1 MRPMNPIG
9 GFIAALATAIALA
22 APAMGAAQL
31 PDETPVHRLKAT
43 RPELEQHLGQLR
55 QLAQSGKL
63 GKLSPEW
70 VRAETSYV
78 VRRLEEG
85 DFRVGDRLLIAV
97 EEPGGGVVGGGTGG
111 GGAADRNAVKSPE
124 QQLTDTFTVG
134 ASQELT
140 LPGVGVVSLHG
151 VLRTELEPFL
161 SGEIGR
167 YIKEPVVHA
176 RPLISLAVTGGVN
189 KAGYYTVPADAL
201 ISAVLMAAGGS
212 TKEAKLTD
220 LQIAR
225 NGKTVWKGDALRRAV
240 AAGST
245 LDELQLQPGDE
256 VVVPTKSGAGL
267 DALRYVA
274 AALSIPISIY
284 TISKIF

>member
-22 APAMGAAQL
+22 APVTGAAQL
-31 PDETPVHRLKAT
+31 PDETPVHRLRAT
-43 RPELEQHLGQLR
+43 RPELEQHLSQLR
-55 QLAQSGKL
+55 LLAHSGKL

-97 EEPGGGVVGGGTGG
+97 EEPGGAGGGP

-161 SGEIGR
+161 SGEIAR

-189 KAGYYTVPADAL
+189 KAGYYTVPADAV
-201 ISAVLMAAGGS
+201 ISAVLIAAGGS

-225 NGKTVWKGDALRRAV
+225 NGKTVWKGDALRQAV
-240 AAGST
+240 AAGRT

-256 VVVPTKSGAGL
+256 VVVPTKGGGGL

-274 AALSIPISIY
+274 AALSIPISIF

>member
-22 APAMGAAQL
+22 APATGAAQL
-31 PDETPVHRLKAT
+31 PDETPVHRLRAT
-43 RPELEQHLGQLR
+43 RPELEQHLSQLR
-55 QLAQSGKL
+55 LLAQSGKL

-97 EEPGGGVVGGGTGG
+97 EEPGGAGGGP

-161 SGEIGR
+161 SGEIAR

-189 KAGYYTVPADAL
+189 KAGYYTVPADAV
-201 ISAVLMAAGGS
+201 ISAVLIAAGGS

-220 LQIAR
+220 LA
-225 NGKTVWKGDALRRAV
+225 TVRRYGRVMRCGRRSRRAAPWTSCSCSRATRWWSPPRA

-245 LDELQLQPGDE
+245 RCATWRQ
-256 VVVPTKSGAGL
+256 
-267 DALRYVA
+267 R
-274 AALSIPISIY
+274 
-284 TISKIF
+284 

>member
-1 MRPMNPIG
+1 MRPINPIG
-9 GFIAALATAIALA
+9 GVIAALVTAIALA
-22 APAMGAAQL
+22 GPATGAAQQ
-31 PDETPVHRLKAT
+31 PDETPVHRLRAT

-97 EEPGGGVVGGGTGG
+97 EEPGGVGGGGA

-161 SGEIGR
+161 SGEIAR

-201 ISAVLMAAGGS
+201 ISAVLMAAGGAV
-212 TKEAKLTD
+212 KEAKLTD

-225 NGKTVWKGDALRRAV
+225 NGKTVWKGDALRQAI
-240 AAGST
+240 AAGRT

-256 VVVPTKSGAGL
+256 VVVPTKGGGGGL

-274 AALSIPISIY
+274 AALSIPISIF

>member
-1 MRPMNPIG
+1 M
-9 GFIAALATAIALA
+9 
-22 APAMGAAQL
+22 
-31 PDETPVHRLKAT
+31 
-43 RPELEQHLGQLR
+43 
-55 QLAQSGKL
+55 
-63 GKLSPEW
+63 
-70 VRAETSYV
+70 
-78 VRRLEEG
+78 
-85 DFRVGDRLLIAV
+85 
-97 EEPGGGVVGGGTGG
+97 
-111 GGAADRNAVKSPE
+111 
-124 QQLTDTFTVG
+124 
-134 ASQELT
+134 
-140 LPGVGVVSLHG
+140 VSLHG

>member
-9 GFIAALATAIALA
+9 GFIAALATAIAVA

-97 EEPGGGVVGGGTGG
+97 EEPGGVGG
-111 GGAADRNAVKSPE
+111 GGA
-124 QQLTDTFTVG
+124 
-134 ASQELT
+134 
-140 LPGVGVVSLHG
+140 
-151 VLRTELEPFL
+151 
-161 SGEIGR
+161 GR
-167 YIKEPVVHA
+167 
-176 RPLISLAVTGGVN
+176 
-189 KAGYYTVPADAL
+189 
-201 ISAVLMAAGGS
+201 AGGGPA
-212 TKEAKLTD
+212 TNPP
-220 LQIAR
+220 R
-225 NGKTVWKGDALRRAV
+225 
-240 AAGST
+240 
-245 LDELQLQPGDE
+245 DEP
-256 VVVPTKSGAGL
+256 SG
-267 DALRYVA
+267 R
-274 AALSIPISIY
+274 
-284 TISKIF
+284 